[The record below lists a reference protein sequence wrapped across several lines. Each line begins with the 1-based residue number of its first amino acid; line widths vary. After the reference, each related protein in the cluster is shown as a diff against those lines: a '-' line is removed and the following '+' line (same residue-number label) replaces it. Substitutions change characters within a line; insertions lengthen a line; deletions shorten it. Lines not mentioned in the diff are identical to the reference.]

1 MALFLI
7 TSMSYFSVAY
17 ADDLS
22 SVENTNVADE
32 SEGRG
37 TLENSIIGD
46 SPENAAIGFQ
56 DTIVSIDGDGGK
68 SEPEHQSTID
78 GKTSYALD
86 DPNQGSINGIH
97 EANLEENGVSD
108 KLDDSPNGWVTD
120 GDVVK
125 YYIDGSFAVGELYV
139 DGAWRYF
146 DPVTGQMATGLT
158 DIGYKTVL
166 YGEDGRMLY
175 GLQDAEGLGARF
187 FDEVTGEM
195 ATAALVSSSDGALYY
210 AGSDGALATGERFI
224 SGGWYYFCPVNNAAA
239 TGLTDIGYKT
249 VLYGADGRMLYGEQ
263 REGGAWRYFDPVTG
277 QMATGLTDIGYKT
290 VLYGEDGRML
300 YGLQDAEGLGAR
312 FFDEVTG
319 EMATAKWVAY
329 DAGLSAFADDFGAFV
344 FWARVGNTGYLVTNQ
359 EGDVQH
365 GFLFSGK
372 YAIHANLESGMLDFG
387 WFLDSN
393 NEYCYAN
400 ENTGLLVSGEAALRN
415 SPLDY
420 GAYHWFYFDSSS
432 YSLAHGWRYLGAQ
445 GKWVYY
451 DDGGGWMLYGQ
462 QRLHANSS
470 DQDRHWYYFDE
481 ETGAVQYGFKWIR
494 PQHKVVYYDLIYGW
508 MLYGWHSINN
518 YAYCFDATDGHL
530 AAVDAGDSR
539 ISRYTNWMIDIALDD
554 SHGYDQAYRWG
565 ERGDYDCSSLVI
577 SALKASGLNTGSAT
591 YTGNMRSQLTARGF
605 KWMTDFSELRPGDI
619 LLNEVYHTAIYLG
632 NNLLVH
638 ASGNEFDDAVGGKP
652 GDQTGEEIYIRTYY
666 WRPWDGFLRIA

>member
-1 MALFLI
+1 MKRLCRSRIAMALFLI

-195 ATAALVSSSDGALYY
+195 ATA
-210 AGSDGALATGERFI
+210 
-224 SGGWYYFCPVNNAAA
+224 
-239 TGLTDIGYKT
+239 
-249 VLYGADGRMLYGEQ
+249 
-263 REGGAWRYFDPVTG
+263 
-277 QMATGLTDIGYKT
+277 
-290 VLYGEDGRML
+290 
-300 YGLQDAEGLGAR
+300 
-312 FFDEVTG
+312 
-319 EMATAKWVAY
+319 KWVAY

-344 FWARVGNTGYLVTNQ
+344 FWARVGNAGYLITNQ

-494 PQHKVVYYDLIYGW
+494 PRHKVVYYDLIYGW

-666 WRPWDGFLRIA
+666 WRPWDGFLRLV